1 MEDNVTKMPSSVTAN
16 DDDFD
21 EVMQESTELVPVSRD
36 RAERFY
42 DRIRGRIKTYLEQK
56 GTAVGK
62 TGSLLLVVPDIFILL
77 WRLVNDGRVNGKNKV
92 LLGSG
97 IAYYLFPLDMIPE
110 ALLGPM
116 GYIDDLV
123 LGVFIL
129 NRLLADTDEAVLR
142 EHWSGSED
150 LFGVIRKVLDTAEG
164 LVGGDMV
171 NRLKRIV
178 K

>member
-1 MEDNVTKMPSSVTAN
+1 MENNVTKMPSSVTAN

-21 EVMQESTELVPVSRD
+21 AVMQESTELVPVSRD
-36 RAERFY
+36 RAQRFY
-42 DRIRGRIKTYLEQK
+42 DRIRARIKTYLENK
-56 GTAVGK
+56 GPVVEKSA
-62 TGSLLLVVPDIFILL
+62 SLLLLVPDIFILL
-77 WRLVNDGRVNGKNKV
+77 WRLVNDGRVTGKNKV

-116 GYIDDLV
+116 GYVDDLV

-129 NRLLADTDEAVLR
+129 NRILADTDEAILR

-150 LFGVIRKVLDTAEG
+150 LFGAIRKVLDTADNLIG
-164 LVGGDMV
+164 SDMV
-171 NRLKRIV
+171 NRIKRIV